1 VRGGESAQ
9 KEKTFRED
17 GIIGDIRRENCE
29 CGINDC
35 GIGVGGFS
43 NPDVKECEE
52 EGKGA
57 A

>member
-1 VRGGESAQ
+1 MRGGESAQ